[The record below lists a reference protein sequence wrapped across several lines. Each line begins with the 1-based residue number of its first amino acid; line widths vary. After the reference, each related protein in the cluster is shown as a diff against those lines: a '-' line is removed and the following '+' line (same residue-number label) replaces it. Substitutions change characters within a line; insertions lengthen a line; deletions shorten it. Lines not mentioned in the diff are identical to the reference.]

1 MKWHVRLTVPALR
14 QLTAIKDTRI
24 RESIGRRIEGLADEP
39 DKQGK
44 ALSDELAGYRS
55 LRAVGQRYRIIYRLE
70 DEQVV
75 VVVVAVGIRKAGDK
89 GDIYTLATKLAR
101 LGLLDVE

>member
-1 MKWHVRLTVPALR
+1 MKWHVRLTVPALK
-14 QLTAIKDTRI
+14 QLTEIKDTRI

-75 VVVVAVGIRKAGDK
+75 VVVVAVGIRKARDK
-89 GDIYTLATKLAR
+89 GDVYALATKLAR
-101 LGLLDVE
+101 IGLLDVE

>member
-1 MKWHVRLTVPALR
+1 VAEK
-14 QLTAIKDTRI
+14 K
-24 RESIGRRIEGLADEP
+24 
-39 DKQGK
+39 
-44 ALSDELAGYRS
+44 
-55 LRAVGQRYRIIYRLE
+55 RYRIIYRLE

-89 GDIYTLATKLAR
+89 GGVYALATKLAR